1 MRRFERIVEQRR
13 LRGLSEDLILDQQ
26 GGHGNVKVGINHP
39 GIYGKESALFKTPL
53 AHAGEV
59 VFE

>member
-1 MRRFERIVEQRR
+1 MRRLERIVEGGVR
-13 LRGLSEDLILDQQ
+13 EDLILDQR

>member
-1 MRRFERIVEQRR
+1 MRRLERIVQGR
-13 LRGLSEDLILDQQ
+13 LRGGERGFDPRPA